1 MKVGVLPRF
10 IFVAALALPVAALAW
25 DYPGHRIVNQLAL
38 ASLPAD
44 FPRWVQT
51 PANAERIAFLAGEP
65 DRWRNSR
72 SELLQHYN
80 GLDHYFDLE
89 ELADAGIDVETLT
102 PFRYVFA
109 AQFAAGRAANP
120 ARFPPLDSAKDPDHS
135 REWPGFLP
143 WAIAEYYAK
152 LQSAFSYLKTF
163 ERYGTPD
170 EVANARANVIYLM
183 GVGGH
188 YVGDGAQPLHTTIH
202 FNGWVGPNPMGYT
215 TRRTIHAWIDGGFIA
230 RAGITE
236 EEIASQVAP
245 ARPLDLTPRA
255 DGRDPV
261 FVAVVDYLRAGQTEV
276 EPLYQLEKA
285 GGFETER
292 RTANPEDRSASPEGR
307 TDNPEGW
314 TGSPE
319 GRAFIDAQL
328 LKGGE
333 MLGALWLTAWRQA
346 APDIYLRKQLIER
359 PR

>member
-1 MKVGVLPRF
+1 MKVGAVFRF
-10 IFVAALALPVAALAW
+10 AFILAAAAPVAALAW

-44 FPRWVQT
+44 FPRWVQA
-51 PANAERIAFLAGEP
+51 PASAERIAFLAGEP

-72 SELLQHYN
+72 AELLQHYN

-89 ELADAGIDVETLT
+89 ELADAGLDVETLT

-120 ARFPPLDSAKDPDHS
+120 GRFPPFDPAKNLDHS

-163 ERYGTPD
+163 ERYGTPA
-170 EVANARANVIYLM
+170 EIANARANVIYLM

-215 TRRTIHAWIDGGFIA
+215 TRRTILTPGLTAA
-230 RAGITE
+230 SSPMRASPRRRFCPKSPRRG
-236 EEIASQVAP
+236 
-245 ARPLDLTPRA
+245 PLDLEVR
-255 DGRDPV
+255 GRTAAIRFSWRWWITSARSRRRWSPLV
-261 FVAVVDYLRAGQTEV
+261 PAGKRGGIRAGAPDRPIRRAAPTIRERQT
-276 EPLYQLEKA
+276 
-285 GGFETER
+285 
-292 RTANPEDRSASPEGR
+292 DSPEGR
-307 TDNPEGW
+307 TDGPEGRIA
-314 TGSPE
+314 SPE

-333 MLGALWLTAWRQA
+333 MLGELSG
-346 APDIYLRKQLIER
+346 
-359 PR
+359 